1 MTGSK
6 VAVLFVTMVVV
17 SVALGALL
25 AYPAMLLWN
34 GCLVPAV
41 PGVTEVTWLQMWG
54 LTILCSILFKNM
66 SVSSKS
72 D

>member
-6 VAVLFVTMVVV
+6 VAGLVVAMIVV
-17 SVALGALL
+17 SVVLGALL

-34 GCLVPAV
+34 YCLVPAI
-41 PGVTEVTWLQMWG
+41 PGVMEVTWLQMWG

-66 SVSSKS
+66 SVSSNSK
-72 D
+72 